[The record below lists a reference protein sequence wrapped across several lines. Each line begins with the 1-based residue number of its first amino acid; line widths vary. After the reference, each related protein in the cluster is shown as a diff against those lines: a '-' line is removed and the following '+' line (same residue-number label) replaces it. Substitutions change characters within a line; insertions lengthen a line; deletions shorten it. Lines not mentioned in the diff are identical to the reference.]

1 MSGNSLLQR
10 IKNLG
15 FLRKSR
21 AYQITTIIIAASLGV
36 AAGIL
41 SYTRVLYPVDEA
53 MTSFIYRYNPLA
65 MSDPHFFF
73 SQDLKDV
80 NPYFLSYFYGIMIG
94 VFYILFSSRKKLF
107 ALVGQLIMGS
117 AVVGIADLLHRAGY
131 RLLLLIPLLFS
142 VASILIFLCQHS
154 ILNFIERKRMER
166 TLKMYVDAHVVD
178 ELTETY
184 PFALSRLSERK
195 DIAVL
200 FVDIRGFTSMSEQLE
215 PEQVVTV
222 LNDYFTLIYAAI
234 KGWNG
239 TLDKF
244 IGDAAMAIFNAPQ
257 SDEDYVFHALCA
269 ADEIRQG
276 FSEIA
281 DKYKAQYGR
290 EIHVGIGINAGEAIV
305 GNIGCLHRMDYT
317 AIGDTV
323 NTASRLESNAA
334 ADQILISKEVL
345 SHIGNLAETE
355 FVGELS
361 LKGKS
366 LPVPAYNVT
375 RVPDK
380 PSAPNQSARKE
391 FLNEARLLYSKMG
404 ANFQIPEFLRRI

>member
-1 MSGNSLLQR
+1 M
-10 IKNLG
+10 
-15 FLRKSR
+15 
-21 AYQITTIIIAASLGV
+21 IAL
-36 AAGIL
+36 
-41 SYTRVLYPVDEA
+41 
-53 MTSFIYRYNPLA
+53 
-65 MSDPHFFF
+65 
-73 SQDLKDV
+73 
-80 NPYFLSYFYGIMIG
+80 
-94 VFYILFSSRKKLF
+94 FYILFSSRKKLF
-107 ALVGQLIMGS
+107 ALFGQLITGF
-117 AVVGIADLLHRAGY
+117 AVILIAELFHHAGY

-154 ILNFIERKRMER
+154 ILNFIERKRLER
-166 TLKMYVDAHVVD
+166 TLKMYVDAKVVD
-178 ELTETY
+178 EVAETS
-184 PFALSRLSERK
+184 PFALARLSERK
-195 DIAVL
+195 KIAVL

-276 FSEIA
+276 FAEIA

-334 ADQILISKEVL
+334 ANQILISEEVL
-345 SHIGNLAETE
+345 SHIGDYAETE
-355 FVGELS
+355 FVGNLS

-404 ANFQIPEFLRRI
+404 ANFQIPEFLRRV